1 MKQILSKS
9 VVLIGL
15 MGAGK
20 SSIGSELSKSL
31 GVLFSDSD
39 KKIESL
45 CDKSIIE
52 IFNESGEAYFRRL
65 EEKVFCNLLEVDP
78 HIISSGG
85 GTILSKTTRRTIS
98 ESAYSIW
105 LKSSEKTILNR
116 IKKAKDRPLIAKGDI
131 GKILNE
137 KLLERKKFY
146 NMANFHINNENVS
159 IESVVN
165 QITEKLI
172 NEKVL
177 IRS

>member
-1 MKQILSKS
+1 
-9 VVLIGL
+9 
-15 MGAGK
+15 
-20 SSIGSELSKSL
+20 
-31 GVLFSDSD
+31 
-39 KKIESL
+39 
-45 CDKSIIE
+45 
-52 IFNESGEAYFRRL
+52 
-65 EEKVFCNLLEVDP
+65 
-78 HIISSGG
+78 
-85 GTILSKTTRRTIS
+85 
-98 ESAYSIW
+98 SIW